1 MEEKIRRIFFEQTF
15 SAIKRDT
22 LTTLGILSFF
32 LGAGLIFKFV
42 FQFSVP
48 FPIFVLLF
56 LWLILYL
63 SHNYFIKFR
72 KTEKDL
78 EDFYFRNSLIDAAFV
93 TAVAYYL
100 GGAEGIGFVFYIL
113 VIILPA
119 SLLPK
124 EKISFLS
131 FFIVFLYSILLF
143 LEYFEILPHRTPF
156 GIYSGLMHKNFFYL
170 LFQIITLFAILH
182 FVAEEISTLSGKF
195 RKNQIELIKAKE
207 ETEEVKEALEIRVRA
222 RTRQLEEL
230 AASFEEEAKEKTK
243 ELLEKIDEL
252 ERINKLMIGREL
264 KMIELKEEIARLKSE
279 LEKYK
284 GLQH

>member
-1 MEEKIRRIFFEQTF
+1 
-15 SAIKRDT
+15 
-22 LTTLGILSFF
+22 
-32 LGAGLIFKFV
+32 
-42 FQFSVP
+42 
-48 FPIFVLLF
+48 
-56 LWLILYL
+56 
-63 SHNYFIKFR
+63 
-72 KTEKDL
+72 
-78 EDFYFRNSLIDAAFV
+78 
-93 TAVAYYL
+93 
-100 GGAEGIGFVFYIL
+100 
-113 VIILPA
+113 
-119 SLLPK
+119 
-124 EKISFLS
+124 
-131 FFIVFLYSILLF
+131 
-143 LEYFEILPHRTPF
+143 
-156 GIYSGLMHKNFFYL
+156 MHKNFFYL

>member
-15 SAIKRDT
+15 SAIKRDI

-143 LEYFEILPHRTPF
+143 LEYF
-156 GIYSGLMHKNFFYL
+156 
-170 LFQIITLFAILH
+170 
-182 FVAEEISTLSGKF
+182 
-195 RKNQIELIKAKE
+195 
-207 ETEEVKEALEIRVRA
+207 
-222 RTRQLEEL
+222 
-230 AASFEEEAKEKTK
+230 
-243 ELLEKIDEL
+243 
-252 ERINKLMIGREL
+252 
-264 KMIELKEEIARLKSE
+264 
-279 LEKYK
+279 
-284 GLQH
+284 